1 MTEPRREPLI
11 TTAPADGATAGT
23 SGSWQTPRQAGG
35 SEGAIPSAGGGSGIG
50 PAGSVEAART
60 FRIRLFDA
68 DRTDRELTFADAL
81 DAKLS
86 ERQLLWVDATAP
98 MDEADAAAL
107 AEHLDLAPATRAALQ
122 EVVSQP
128 RVALH
133 GAYFTLT
140 VATIHPTE
148 DRDEV
153 RWLQIVAGRDTVVTV
168 HAEPIAFLDDMDS
181 RIESDTLVGLIDAA
195 SFVAALLDATV
206 TSYQIAADG
215 IEDAVD
221 RLDAWSLGRDVRK
234 DLLGDLIELRRRIT
248 RLRRKLTSHR
258 ELFASLGRADFAM
271 IAEGDV
277 AAPFTAVAEH
287 FERAIA
293 AVEHGGELLL
303 GSFDVHMTRTAQRTN
318 EIVKILT
325 IVSVFLLPG
334 TVIAGFMGMNLKA
347 PYSNDDPRMFWL
359 VVLLIAVVA
368 IGTFVV
374 LRLRRWL

>member
-1 MTEPRREPLI
+1 MSET
-11 TTAPADGATAGT
+11 ATAAVSDASPHG
-23 SGSWQTPRQAGG
+23 
-35 SEGAIPSAGGGSGIG
+35 
-50 PAGSVEAART
+50 

-81 DAKLS
+81 GTKLS

-107 AEHLDLAPATRAALQ
+107 AERLDLAVATRAALQ

-128 RVALH
+128 RVGLH

-140 VATIHPTE
+140 VATIQSTE
-148 DRDEV
+148 GREDV
-153 RWLQIVAGRDTVVTV
+153 RWLQIIAGRNAVVTV
-168 HAEPIAFLDDMDS
+168 HADPIGFLDDINT
-181 RIESDTLVGLIDAA
+181 RIESDTLAGLIDAA
-195 SFVAALLDATV
+195 SFVAALLDAAV
-206 TSYQIAADG
+206 TSYLIAADG

-221 RLDAWSLGRDVRK
+221 ELDARSLQRDVRG
-234 DLLGDLIELRRRIT
+234 DLLGDLVELRRRIT
-248 RLRRKLTSHR
+248 RLRRRLTSHR

-287 FERAIA
+287 FERAVT
-293 AVEHGGELLL
+293 AVENGREQLI
-303 GSFDVHMTRTAQRTN
+303 GSFDVYMTRTAQRTN
-318 EIVKILT
+318 EIVKVLT
-325 IVSVFLLPG
+325 IVSVFLLPS
-334 TVIAGFMGMNLKA
+334 TVIGGFMGMNLKA

-359 VVLLIAVVA
+359 VVGLIAIVA
-368 IGTFVV
+368 IGTFVT